1 MKTIIS
7 LSLCIVLLFSS
18 CEKKGGWDLN
28 PTNRILLQ
36 PLVDERIRTEQE
48 LTELKVYILD
58 ENGNKKYDPGY
69 DDSLYIYR
77 ASEYYDSQL
86 INKGIALIKAIYL
99 IYDDSLGPG
108 HGIGTCYLEFPDGS
122 LDTIKIEGER
132 VTADIGAKDRCHCS
146 FPIRNVWVNGKLC
159 NVSEEYQ
166 TQHGVFY
173 YEH

>member
-36 PLVDERIRTEQE
+36 PLVDERILTEQE

-86 INKGIALIKAIYL
+86 INKGIALIKAIY
-99 IYDDSLGPG
+99 
-108 HGIGTCYLEFPDGS
+108 
-122 LDTIKIEGER
+122 
-132 VTADIGAKDRCHCS
+132 
-146 FPIRNVWVNGKLC
+146 
-159 NVSEEYQ
+159 
-166 TQHGVFY
+166 
-173 YEH
+173 